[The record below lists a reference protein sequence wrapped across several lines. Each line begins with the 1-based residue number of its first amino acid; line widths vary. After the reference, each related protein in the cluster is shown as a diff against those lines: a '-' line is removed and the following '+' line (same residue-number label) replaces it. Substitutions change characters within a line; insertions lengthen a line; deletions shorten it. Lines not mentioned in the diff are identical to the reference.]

1 MRGFAEDRVAHRH
14 PHARGKKAD
23 LPAVHLHAAGAFG
36 GVRRADGDDRAVGGQ
51 GHGRS
56 GVLVARLR
64 DAERAVWGPAQQ
76 SVRVAPPHPRE
87 GFVFGAIGPIVH
99 ANHARLFERGCL
111 VPHMTPRLERNSHG
125 DDAAVSRQ
133 RHGGAQRA
141 VRRRS
146 RDVLADLIPRVVRG
160 DVFVHAHAPGI
171 VRVRRADGDA
181 RAVAGNRDGGAGA
194 LARLV
199 ADEIPAELRPRR
211 VRLVV
216 RKHPR
221 VPSVGDGSVA
231 VVPRGADDEPRAVRG
246 ELDGAAERVAGALA
260 DDFVAELDPLVA
272 RADAFGDAPERQAR
286 IFVDRRATI
295 HAHVPGLGVVRGS
308 RGSDREDRAVL
319 GQRRRDAGRRVLV
332 RAFDV
337 GAQYFPRSRFL
348 AVRRAVRVLPGRV
361 VPRRFLRPRNAR
373 YASVIDNSVVLRAP
387 ARRVRSRDWITARV
401 HEPLLARDA
410 GVVEHVIIHRAR
422 VARRVRARP
431 VVAGAAGVPDVALHA
446 DAAVDALVGAA
457 AVVGDFVHA
466 REAVVRAVVVR
477 FVVRV
482 MRRAADDA
490 SAVAG
495 DGHRLSESPRA
506 LERVH
511 VLADLRP
518 VPDRREARHVLSVF
532 VVVGIVVS
540 EQRPAARVVLAVVI
554 IRAFGPGRAV
564 LLPHGIDIFLRGNH
578 AVGVGVGVLER
589 HRPINGP
596 VVELISVDDA
606 VAVGIV
612 MDEHVVI
619 PLFAHI
625 LAKRQLSRAGRVDP
639 LVHAHV
645 PHVGSQRLGGIERR
659 QPPAAAARGR
669 RRDVRAVVVPR
680 ADRDAPAVAR

>member
-1 MRGFAEDRVAHRH
+1 
-14 PHARGKKAD
+14 
-23 LPAVHLHAAGAFG
+23 
-36 GVRRADGDDRAVGGQ
+36 
-51 GHGRS
+51 
-56 GVLVARLR
+56 
-64 DAERAVWGPAQQ
+64 
-76 SVRVAPPHPRE
+76 
-87 GFVFGAIGPIVH
+87 
-99 ANHARLFERGCL
+99 
-111 VPHMTPRLERNSHG
+111 MTPRLERNSHG

-221 VPSVGDGSVA
+221 VPGVGDGSVA

-387 ARRVRSRDWITARV
+387 ARRVRS
-401 HEPLLARDA
+401 
-410 GVVEHVIIHRAR
+410 
-422 VARRVRARP
+422 
-431 VVAGAAGVPDVALHA
+431 
-446 DAAVDALVGAA
+446 
-457 AVVGDFVHA
+457 
-466 REAVVRAVVVR
+466 
-477 FVVRV
+477 
-482 MRRAADDA
+482 
-490 SAVAG
+490 
-495 DGHRLSESPRA
+495 
-506 LERVH
+506 
-511 VLADLRP
+511 
-518 VPDRREARHVLSVF
+518 
-532 VVVGIVVS
+532 
-540 EQRPAARVVLAVVI
+540 
-554 IRAFGPGRAV
+554 
-564 LLPHGIDIFLRGNH
+564 
-578 AVGVGVGVLER
+578 
-589 HRPINGP
+589 
-596 VVELISVDDA
+596 
-606 VAVGIV
+606 
-612 MDEHVVI
+612 
-619 PLFAHI
+619 
-625 LAKRQLSRAGRVDP
+625 
-639 LVHAHV
+639 
-645 PHVGSQRLGGIERR
+645 
-659 QPPAAAARGR
+659 
-669 RRDVRAVVVPR
+669 
-680 ADRDAPAVAR
+680 

>member
-1 MRGFAEDRVAHRH
+1 MQRRRARVAV
-14 PHARGKKAD
+14 
-23 LPAVHLHAAGAFG
+23 AV
-36 GVRRADGDDRAVGGQ
+36 
-51 GHGRS
+51 
-56 GVLVARLR
+56 RL
-64 DAERAVWGPAQQ
+64 
-76 SVRVAPPHPRE
+76 
-87 GFVFGAIGPIVH
+87 
-99 ANHARLFERGCL
+99 L
-111 VPHMTPRLERNSHG
+111 
-125 DDAAVSRQ
+125 
-133 RHGGAQRA
+133 A
-141 VRRRS
+141 VRR
-146 RDVLADLIPRVVRG
+146 VV
-160 DVFVHAHAPGI
+160 PGG
-171 VRVRRADGDA
+171 VEGSRRA
-181 RAVAGNRDGGAGA
+181 R
-194 LARLV
+194 
-199 ADEIPAELRPRR
+199 PAFAARR
-211 VRLVV
+211 VRADEDDSEILRAQTPRRGRHRRRVAV
-216 RKHPR
+216 ER
-221 VPSVGDGSVA
+221 VPDTRDVA
-231 VVPRGADDEPRAVRG
+231 VRDVPGPARGLARVADRERRRVAARPRRAVRG
-246 ELDGAAERVAGALA
+246 GEDPGYVAVAKRSVGERVVAARLLRAVRARFAFAPGAAEIRG
-260 DDFVAELDPLVA
+260 
-272 RADAFGDAPERQAR
+272 ADA
-286 IFVDRRATI
+286 
-295 HAHVPGLGVVRGS
+295 RG
-308 RGSDREDRAVL
+308 
-319 GQRRRDAGRRVLV
+319 
-332 RAFDV
+332 
-337 GAQYFPRSRFL
+337 
-348 AVRRAVRVLPGRV
+348 V
-361 VPRRFLRPRNAR
+361 VPRDGIPRGVDGAGR
-373 YASVIDNSVVLRAP
+373 
-387 ARRVRSRDWITARV
+387 
-401 HEPLLARDA
+401 ARDA

-518 VPDRREARHVLSVF
+518 VPNRREARHVLSV
-532 VVVGIVVS
+532 VVVVVEIVVS
-540 EQRPAARVVLAVVI
+540 EQRPAAPVVPAVVI

-564 LLPHGIDIFLRGNH
+564 LLPHGVDIFLRGNH

-589 HRPINGP
+589 HRPINIP

-606 VAVGIV
+606 VAVGIAT
-612 MDEHVVI
+612 DEHVVI
-619 PLFAHI
+619 PFFAHI